1 MMVSEGFVKYYF
13 KTSSLL
19 GCNVKNVFDQAIIS
33 VLSQRKGEHKED
45 AEKGGEDGKG
55 QQVGKEKKKCL
66 IF

>member
-1 MMVSEGFVKYYF
+1 
-13 KTSSLL
+13 
-19 GCNVKNVFDQAIIS
+19 